1 MLNKQQLQTCIQK
14 CQSTAS
20 ELRTMASDAS
30 APAKHSLDQAYMSID
45 ACIKQCQDALTKI

>member
-1 MLNKQQLQTCIQK
+1 MLSKHQLESCIQR

-20 ELRTMASDAS
+20 ELRTMSTDAS
-30 APAKHSLDQAYMSID
+30 APAKHSLDQAYVSID